1 MKTRIIHT
9 KIWSDSY
16 FRRLE
21 RAEKIYFFYILTNEL
36 VNIIHLYELP
46 DSVATMQTGLS
57 VEEIENIKGKFQAD
71 KKFDFYG
78 EYVSINNAYK
88 YQYYKG
94 IKNNRLKLRLF
105 FEMSDDTIKH
115 YSEVVINTIKQIE
128 DETLRF
134 EVKDEDFINLY
145 KRLSDRLSYL
155 GLCEYT
161 YQDTPIP
168 ILRINQKSEIINY
181 KSEIKNQ
188 NTEIINQNTED
199 KGVDTELG
207 MARIRNILEEKGI
220 GKKIGGEEAFL

>member
-21 RAEKIYFFYILTNEL
+21 RSEKIYFFYILTNEL

-168 ILRINQKSEIINY
+168 ILRINHKSEIINY
-181 KSEIKNQ
+181 KLEIKNQ

-199 KGVDTELG
+199 KEVDTELG

-220 GKKIGGEEAFL
+220 GKKIGGEEATL

>member
-21 RAEKIYFFYILTNEL
+21 RSEKIYFFYILTNEL

-168 ILRINQKSEIINY
+168 ILRINHKSEIINY

-188 NTEIINQNTED
+188 NTEIINQNTEVEE
-199 KGVDTELG
+199 VDTELG
-207 MARIRNILEEKGI
+207 MARIKKILEEKGVV
-220 GKKIGGEEAFL
+220 KKIGGEEALL

>member
-21 RAEKIYFFYILTNEL
+21 RSEKIYFFYILTNEL

-168 ILRINQKSEIINY
+168 ILRINHKSEIINY
-181 KSEIKNQ
+181 KLETINQ
-188 NTEIINQNTED
+188 NTEIRNQNTED

-220 GKKIGGEEAFL
+220 GKKIGGEEALL